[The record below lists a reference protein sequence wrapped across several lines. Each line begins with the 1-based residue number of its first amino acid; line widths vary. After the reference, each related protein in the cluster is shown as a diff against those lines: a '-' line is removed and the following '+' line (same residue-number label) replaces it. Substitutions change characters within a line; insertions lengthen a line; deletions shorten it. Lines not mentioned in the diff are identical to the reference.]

1 MQVEGLPHKLSCLA
15 TIPQLTV
22 TAVQGYFG
30 RNLNENNAI
39 NGLLAACVL
48 SFVGVV
54 AFGVMSLLVLAV

>member
-1 MQVEGLPHKLSCLA
+1 MLSQLPVS
-15 TIPQLTV
+15 V
-22 TAVQGYFG
+22 VQGYFS

-54 AFGVMSLLVLAV
+54 AFGVMSLLILAV

>member
-1 MQVEGLPHKLSCLA
+1 MQVEALPQLGLPGHML
-15 TIPQLTV
+15 PRLTV
-22 TAVQGYFG
+22 AVVQGYFG
-30 RNLNENNAI
+30 RNINENNAI

>member
-1 MQVEGLPHKLSCLA
+1 MQVEGLPQLGLPGHML
-15 TIPQLTV
+15 PQLTV
-22 TAVQGYFG
+22 AVVQGYFG
-30 RNLNENNAI
+30 RNINENNAI